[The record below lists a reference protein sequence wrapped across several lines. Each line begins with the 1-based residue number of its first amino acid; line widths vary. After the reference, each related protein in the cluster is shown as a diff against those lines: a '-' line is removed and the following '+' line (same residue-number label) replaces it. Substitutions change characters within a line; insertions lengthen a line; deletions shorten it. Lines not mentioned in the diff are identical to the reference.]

1 MLRMSR
7 RPWHREYARPTPAC
21 PAPTAAAVFGA
32 NVSVGAW
39 KTKPSWYL
47 VATADRVIQPNLER
61 AMARSIKA
69 KAVEV
74 ASSHVAMLARPQE
87 TAKLILEAAT

>member
-1 MLRMSR
+1 MLELAE
-7 RPWHREYARPTPAC
+7 HILDAKAGE
-21 PAPTAAAVFGA
+21 APTAAAVFGA
-32 NVSVGAW
+32 NVSVAAW

-87 TAKLILEAAT
+87 TAKLILDAAT